1 MKESSAIIHVYCVP
15 GMSAKPT
22 IYEYITLPPEQYEIH
37 WIAWKMPEKHEPL
50 TDYSK
55 RLCAE
60 IKHEN
65 PVLIGVS
72 LGGMVVQEMQK
83 YIKVRKLILIST
95 LESKYERPA
104 YMNFGRRTK
113 LYKLLPTSLVKYMKR
128 FESWPLGKFIKTQLR
143 TYNRYIHRDEK
154 AYLDWAIEQVLY
166 WDQEKPLPGV
176 VHIHGDSDHIFPIK
190 YIKKCFTVHGATHLL
205 VIYRFRWLNQHL
217 PSLILTGQ
225 LATEAPA

>member
-1 MKESSAIIHVYCVP
+1 
-15 GMSAKPT
+15 
-22 IYEYITLPPEQYEIH
+22 
-37 WIAWKMPEKHEPL
+37 
-50 TDYSK
+50 
-55 RLCAE
+55 
-60 IKHEN
+60 
-65 PVLIGVS
+65 
-72 LGGMVVQEMQK
+72 
-83 YIKVRKLILIST
+83 
-95 LESKYERPA
+95 
-104 YMNFGRRTK
+104 
-113 LYKLLPTSLVKYMKR
+113 
-128 FESWPLGKFIKTQLR
+128 LGKFIKTQLR